1 MTDASMRLLKQKGAY
16 MNPQF
21 GWNKLVMQAGFLS
34 EFQLEKARIVIDNV
48 DENVRLVKKHDVDI
62 TFNIDAFGPHEL
74 WASVTAAEFT
84 ERQKYFSN
92 EEILRQTTSITAG
105 LVEMSGKR
113 NPYRG
118 KLGVIRE
125 DALADLLIVDGN
137 PLEDISVLADPDN
150 LRLIM
155 KDGVIYKDTLD

>member
-1 MTDASMRLLKQKGAY
+1 
-16 MNPQF
+16 
-21 GWNKLVMQAGFLS
+21 
-34 EFQLEKARIVIDNV
+34 
-48 DENVRLVKKHDVDI
+48 
-62 TFNIDAFGPHEL
+62 
-74 WASVTAAEFT
+74 VTAAEFT

>member
-1 MTDASMRLLKQKGAY
+1 

-84 ERQKYFSN
+84 ERQKYFSS
-92 EEILRQTTSITAG
+92 EEILRQATSITAG

-137 PLEDISVLADPDN
+137 PLEDVSVLADPDN

-155 KDGVIYKDTLD
+155 KDGVVYKNTLD

>member
-1 MTDASMRLLKQKGAY
+1 
-16 MNPQF
+16 
-21 GWNKLVMQAGFLS
+21 
-34 EFQLEKARIVIDNV
+34 
-48 DENVRLVKKHDVDI
+48 
-62 TFNIDAFGPHEL
+62 
-74 WASVTAAEFT
+74 
-84 ERQKYFSN
+84 
-92 EEILRQTTSITAG
+92 
-105 LVEMSGKR
+105 MSGKR

>member
-1 MTDASMRLLKQKGAY
+1 MI
-16 MNPQF
+16 
-21 GWNKLVMQAGFLS
+21 
-34 EFQLEKARIVIDNV
+34 E
-48 DENVRLVKKHDVDI
+48 
-62 TFNIDAFGPHEL
+62 
-74 WASVTAAEFT
+74 T
-84 ERQKYFSN
+84 EN